1 MNRLFNQES
10 PVIRFLNGFADLILV
25 NVLLIVFSI
34 PLVTSGAAVTAALR
48 ITRDIMEDQAAHIMR
63 TFWNAFRDNFKTST
77 LVWIPHSI
85 ILLGLSYNIYLFQFL
100 LDESGYQK
108 AVILLAVLLVVM
120 VGAGVYLY
128 MLIARFE
135 NTAIDHVKNALALFF
150 HYLPLSILLACLN
163 ALPVLLFVVSPYLF
177 LETFVLWAGFGFALI
192 FLLDN
197 LMLRSAFT
205 ALANR
210 SEKQ

>member
-1 MNRLFNQES
+1 
-10 PVIRFLNGFADLILV
+10 
-25 NVLLIVFSI
+25 
-34 PLVTSGAAVTAALR
+34 
-48 ITRDIMEDQAAHIMR
+48 MEDQAAHIIR

-135 NTAIDHVKNALALFF
+135 NTAIDHVKNALALF
-150 HYLPLSILLACLN
+150 
-163 ALPVLLFVVSPYLF
+163 
-177 LETFVLWAGFGFALI
+177 
-192 FLLDN
+192 
-197 LMLRSAFT
+197 
-205 ALANR
+205 
-210 SEKQ
+210 